1 MKHNQP
7 NHLAW
12 HETMEVH
19 ELVAFQSVGLVKLK
33 KFIGEVKDAELHALY
48 EHTIKGLESNLEELL
63 RFYSLAPREGEEDER
78 NMDTGFF
85 SGDLLAFSKTA
96 VRNYA
101 IAITETATP
110 ALRQTLNKQ
119 MQNAI
124 NTHEMVFIFMYK
136 KGLYPAYDL
145 KKLLQND
152 IKIANNALKMRY

>member
-1 MKHNQP
+1 M
-7 NHLAW
+7 
-12 HETMEVH
+12 
-19 ELVAFQSVGLVKLK
+19 
-33 KFIGEVKDAELHALY
+33 
-48 EHTIKGLESNLEELL
+48 
-63 RFYSLAPREGEEDER
+63 
-78 NMDTGFF
+78 
-85 SGDLLAFSKTA
+85 AFSKTA

-124 NTHEMVFIFMYK
+124 NTHEMVFTFMYK

-152 IKIANNALKMRY
+152 MNIANKALKMRY